1 MKGTVDLH
9 AQILEQAQAY
19 CEAVWYAR
27 AEVFEQMC
35 HERFNMNLIDPE
47 GPTYW
52 DKAGFLERVH
62 ARTPATGPASYEVL
76 DIDVMGD
83 QIARVHLWVD
93 IPGVRFEDH
102 LGFVNEDGT
111 WKLLTKVFRTKAR
124 LDKE

>member
-1 MKGTVDLH
+1 MTGTVALH

-52 DKAGFLERVH
+52 DKAGFLERVR
-62 ARTPATGPASYEVL
+62 ARKPAEGPASYEVL

>member
-52 DKAGFLERVH
+52 DKAGFLERVR